1 VSDVDPVPATRGGH
15 DGGVRIRA
23 LSVFEGVVYHC
34 WPVDRSDPERPV
46 LEVDALLRAG
56 DADAEAGP
64 LLVTVSDYGAMVGDP
79 AVARRCID
87 DLRRKGRIVD
97 FLGVEH
103 LSFPTWTRVVDGA
116 EPHDVVGTDPDE
128 AGDEHGHG
136 GDRDDQ
142 PDDEAPRSRPALR
155 LVDPAP
161 GPAEDGSAG

>member
-1 VSDVDPVPATRGGH
+1 M
-15 DGGVRIRA
+15 RIRA

-56 DADAEAGP
+56 DADADAGP

-79 AVARRCID
+79 GVARRCID

-103 LSFPTWTRVVDGA
+103 LSFPTWTRVVDDA
-116 EPHDVVGTDPDE
+116 EPHDVVGDDPPD
-128 AGDEHGHG
+128 GH
-136 GDRDDQ
+136 
-142 PDDEAPRSRPALR
+142 DDEPGTRPVLR
-155 LVDPAP
+155 LVDPEP
-161 GPAEDGSAG
+161 GPAGEGRAG